1 MFAAF
6 YAGMR
11 QASVKIIDSMPQ
23 LGGQAIALYPEKYIY
38 DIAGFPRVTAAQLV
52 ENLLEQMQLFPVDVY
67 LEEKVQQVLK
77 KGEHHFEI
85 ITDKS
90 IHYSKSVIIAA
101 GI

>member
-1 MFAAF
+1 MSLELTPSITDITIIGGGPTGMFAAF

-23 LGGQAIALYPEKYIY
+23 LGGQAIALVPEKYIY

-67 LEEKVQQVLK
+67 LEERY
-77 KGEHHFEI
+77 
-85 ITDKS
+85 TR
-90 IHYSKSVIIAA
+90 Y
-101 GI
+101 